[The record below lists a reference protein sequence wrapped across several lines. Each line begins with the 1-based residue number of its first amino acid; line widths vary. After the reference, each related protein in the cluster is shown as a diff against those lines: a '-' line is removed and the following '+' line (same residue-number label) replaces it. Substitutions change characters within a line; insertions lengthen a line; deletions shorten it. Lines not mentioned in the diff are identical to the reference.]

1 MNQATIRK
9 YVFTLYLAKHD
20 GLNTVARFPYESYAH
35 KGRCE
40 NLFCDKVNI
49 MDIFAKLAAT
59 VLRENTEGDLPDFI
73 VPLLMKVAE
82 NPENF
87 KGREELVAEL
97 VMRVEQYE
105 TWSELCCEKQ
115 GFSLE
120 DIHRILDRLKVR
132 Y

>member
-1 MNQATIRK
+1 
-9 YVFTLYLAKHD
+9 
-20 GLNTVARFPYESYAH
+20 
-35 KGRCE
+35 
-40 NLFCDKVNI
+40 

-59 VLRENTEGDLPDFI
+59 TLKENSEGELPDFI

-82 NPENF
+82 NPAGF
-87 KGREELVAEL
+87 AGREALIEEL

-105 TWSELCCEKQ
+105 TWSEMCCEKQ

-120 DIHRILDRLKVR
+120 DIHRTLDHLKVR